1 MNDNR
6 KKIIPTIINNYKKN
20 MTTKIVSKKLSLN
33 IIHIDDIINSIM
45 ILINNNIK
53 SGNYCIRNTVDIKI
67 SDLIS
72 NLNQNLNKKIKV
84 KYGNKSTNSINHTI
98 LKILPKWKPIKNL
111 EKRIIDTFKYE
122 TT

>member
-1 MNDNR
+1 MKLLLNKKLNNKNTYHNTIHNCNDN
-6 KKIIPTIINNYKKN
+6 IIFTCFY
-20 MTTKIVSKKLSLN
+20 LG
-33 IIHIDDIINSIM
+33 DIG
-45 ILINNNIK
+45 LINNNIK

-72 NLNQNLNKKIKV
+72 NLNRNLNKKIKV
-84 KYGNKSTNSINHTI
+84 KYGNKSINSNNHTI

-122 TT
+122 AT